1 VTPITEETLRVLLVT
16 LYTARQSRARGA
28 ETTTRSTRPAD
39 ELTREVRMS
48 TTEIAE
54 LRRTIG
60 QLRQCVGALRSRY
73 GDASAVRRLAN
84 DVDRLD
90 IDAGDL
96 DQAPPVPPQAKPA
109 DRSNV
114 VVVPDTPYDPSLWQD
129 ADDEGV
135 GGYQR
140 DQR

>member
-1 VTPITEETLRVLLVT
+1 
-16 LYTARQSRARGA
+16 
-28 ETTTRSTRPAD
+28 
-39 ELTREVRMS
+39 MS
-48 TTEIAE
+48 TTEITE
-54 LRRTIG
+54 LRRTVG

-84 DVDRLD
+84 DVERLD
-90 IDAGDL
+90 IDAGEL
-96 DQAPPVPPQAKPA
+96 DQAPPVPTQTKPI

-114 VVVPDTPYDPSLWQD
+114 VVVPDTPYDPSLWQG

>member
-1 VTPITEETLRVLLVT
+1 
-16 LYTARQSRARGA
+16 
-28 ETTTRSTRPAD
+28 
-39 ELTREVRMS
+39 MS
-48 TTEIAE
+48 TTELSE

-73 GDASAVRRLAN
+73 GDAAAVRRLAN

-96 DQAPPVPPQAKPA
+96 DSPIPA
-109 DRSNV
+109 QPKAVDPAQV
-114 VVVPDTPYDPSLWQD
+114 VKIPDAPYDPSLWQG

-135 GGYQR
+135 GGYHR

>member
-1 VTPITEETLRVLLVT
+1 
-16 LYTARQSRARGA
+16 
-28 ETTTRSTRPAD
+28 
-39 ELTREVRMS
+39 MS
-48 TTEIAE
+48 TTELTE

-73 GDASAVRRLAN
+73 GDAAAVRRLAN
-84 DVDRLD
+84 DVERLD
-90 IDAGDL
+90 IDATDL
-96 DQAPPVPPQAKPA
+96 EAPSVPLQPKPL

-114 VVVPDTPYDPSLWQD
+114 VVVPDTPYDPSLWQG